1 MEFLLACQPA
11 FLYFSCYLISF
22 KNPCWAASL
31 TLHASLWTLPP
42 RRYLEDVEDSE
53 RQPAEGED
61 SAHQDEQDAGSVK
74 NRSLTLFFISLVIG
88 TSMVYH
94 I

>member
-1 MEFLLACQPA
+1 MHASPLFFTSLG
-11 FLYFSCYLISF
+11 YLISF

-31 TLHASLWTLPP
+31 TLDASLWALPP

-61 SAHQDEQDAGSVK
+61 GAHQDEQDAGSVK
-74 NRSLTLFFISLVIG
+74 NKSLTLFLNSLVNRN
-88 TSMVYH
+88 
-94 I
+94 